1 MFAWEL
7 DGFDVF
13 GCKLDMMH
21 SFHLNKAV
29 AMLSFSINLKFCGQ
43 HGEGNLGGLGKNVL
57 VVFGEWHTMKVA
69 GWINA

>member
-1 MFAWEL
+1 
-7 DGFDVF
+7 
-13 GCKLDMMH
+13 MMH

-69 GWINA
+69 G